1 MRMPNLRSVI
11 IFGLF
16 ALFLLIAIP
25 FAGAQGSSD
34 NSEEIADNV
43 SEAKDTQEAIKER
56 FKRIPAGGVGTILKG
71 VTGEID
77 EGKPYTIEE
86 DKAPVEKDVV
96 TKGKDYVAKENE
108 KGKEPASIIDLIE
121 GVDYSS
127 VLITT
132 GKTLTMGK
140 TTSELVL
147 GGTGGV
153 TVGKNYLDILGVQ
166 EGARARRITAASAT
180 SGLILEDMY
189 DPIVGKEYIG
199 IYEDTITPKVTAASA
214 MGEMYMGKDYPSMI
228 SNATGGKTPAY
239 TFMGDQV
246 TSPVGEYMV
255 GMKNIGVDMMSF
267 FKNNMR
273 IVFIFSMFIMTMII
287 AIKTKRR

>member
-1 MRMPNLRSVI
+1 MSNLRSVR

-16 ALFLLIAIP
+16 ALFLLIVIP
-25 FAGAQGSSD
+25 FAVAQDSSD

-43 SEAKDTQEAIKER
+43 ADAKDTREAIKER
-56 FKRIPAGGVGTILKG
+56 FKRIPAGGIGVILKG

-77 EGKPYTIEE
+77 EGKPYTIGK
-86 DKAPVEKDVV
+86 DKAPVEEDVV
-96 TKGKDYVAKENE
+96 TKGKDYVAERN
-108 KGKEPASIIDLIE
+108 GKDRKPASITELIE

-127 VLITT
+127 ALITT

-147 GGTGGV
+147 GGTRDV
-153 TVGKNYLDILGVQ
+153 TVGKGYLDILGTR
-166 EGARARRITAASAT
+166 EGAKTRRITAASAT
-180 SGLILEDMY
+180 SGLILGDMY
-189 DPIVGKEYIG
+189 NPIVGKEYIDL
-199 IYEDTITPKVTAASA
+199 YEDIRTPRVTAASA

-228 SNATGGKTPAY
+228 SDTTEGKTPAY
-239 TFMGDQV
+239 TFMGSQI

-255 GMKNIGVDMMSF
+255 GMKDIGVDMMSF
-267 FKNNMR
+267 FKNNMH
-273 IVFIFSMFIMTMII
+273 IAFIFAMFLITMII